1 MRYEKILNFK
11 FSFKIKTPQLA
22 CDNVEHCHDGGDET
36 NCEMIH
42 LKENYDSATPP
53 FGYILE
59 NGVKVA
65 EPVVIEAEV
74 TILELLHID
83 DTKATFT
90 VFFR

>member
-1 MRYEKILNFK
+1 
-11 FSFKIKTPQLA
+11 
-22 CDNVEHCHDGGDET
+22 
-36 NCEMIH
+36 MIH

-53 FGYILE
+53 FGHLLE

-65 EPVVIEAEV
+65 EPVVIKAEI